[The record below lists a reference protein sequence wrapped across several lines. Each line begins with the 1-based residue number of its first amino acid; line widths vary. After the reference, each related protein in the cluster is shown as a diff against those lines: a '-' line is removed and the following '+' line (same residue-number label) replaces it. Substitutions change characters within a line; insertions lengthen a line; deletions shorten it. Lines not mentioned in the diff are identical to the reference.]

1 MHIIKIGGSLTYD
14 AEPLLKA
21 LKKYAKENDKKILV
35 IPGGGEFAN
44 IVRKIDKNLKISN
57 SLSHKLAI
65 KCMDLIGE
73 VYAEIG
79 YIKAYDTLFD
89 LKREIEKEKIA
100 VILPSKILL
109 STDMA
114 EHSWAITSD
123 SLSLYIGK
131 LLDVREVII
140 ATNVDGIYDKF
151 PEGKLLNIIN
161 ANDIKGLT
169 SVDETFPILL
179 KQFKMNAYV
188 VNGKYPERVIDILE
202 GKHNIYTKIIG
213 IDKR

>member
-1 MHIIKIGGSLTYD
+1 MYIVKIGGSLTYD

-21 LKKYAKENDKKILV
+21 LKNYAREKNKKIV
-35 IPGGGEFAN
+35 IIPGGGEFAN
-44 IVRKIDKNLKISN
+44 VVRNIDKTLNISN

-79 YIKAYDTLFD
+79 DIKAYDTLFD
-89 LKREIEKEKIA
+89 LKREIEKEKIG
-100 VILPSKILL
+100 ILLPSKILL
-109 STDMA
+109 STDIA

-140 ATNVDGIYDKF
+140 ATDVDGIYDKF
-151 PEGKLLNIIN
+151 PGGKLLNIIN
-161 ANDIKGLT
+161 ANDIKGST
-169 SVDETFPILL
+169 SVDEKFPILL
-179 KQFKMNAYV
+179 KKFKMNAYV

-202 GKHNIYTKIIG
+202 RKHNIYTKIVG
-213 IDKR
+213 T

>member
-1 MHIIKIGGSLTYD
+1 MHPIKIGGSLTYE

-21 LKKYAKENDKKILV
+21 LKDYANEKNKEIV
-35 IPGGGEFAN
+35 IIPGGGEFAN
-44 IVRKIDKNLKISN
+44 VVRKIDKTLNISN

-73 VYAEIG
+73 VYAELG
-79 YIKAYDTLFD
+79 NIKAYDTLFD
-89 LKREIEKEKIA
+89 LKKEIKNEKIA
-100 VILPSKILL
+100 ILLPSKLLL
-109 STDMA
+109 STDIA

-123 SLSLYIGK
+123 SLSLYIGR
-131 LLDVREVII
+131 LLDVREIII
-140 ATNVDGIYDKF
+140 ATDVDGIYDKF

-179 KQFKMNAYV
+179 KKFKMNAYV

-202 GKHNIYTKIIG
+202 GKHTLCTKIIG
-213 IDKR
+213 KE

>member
-1 MHIIKIGGSLTYD
+1 MHIVKIGGSLTYD
-14 AEPLLKA
+14 AKPLLKA
-21 LKKYAKENDKKILV
+21 LKNYAKENNKKIII

-44 IVRKIDKNLKISN
+44 VVRKIDKALNISN

-79 YIKAYDTLFD
+79 NIKAYDTLFN

-100 VILPSKILL
+100 ILLPSKILL
-109 STDMA
+109 STDIA

-140 ATNVDGIYDKF
+140 ATDVDGIYDKF
-151 PEGKLLNIIN
+151 PGGKLLNIIN

-202 GKHNIYTKIIG
+202 GKHNIYTKIIV
-213 IDKR
+213 

>member
-1 MHIIKIGGSLTYD
+1 MHIVKIGGSLTYD
-14 AEPLLKA
+14 AKPLLKA
-21 LKKYAKENDKKILV
+21 LKSYAKENNKKIII

-44 IVRKIDKNLKISN
+44 VVRKIDKTLNISN

-79 YIKAYDTLFD
+79 NIKAYDTLFN

-100 VILPSKILL
+100 ILLPSKILL
-109 STDMA
+109 STDIA

-140 ATNVDGIYDKF
+140 ATDVDGIYDKF
-151 PEGKLLNIIN
+151 PGGKLLNIIN

-202 GKHNIYTKIIG
+202 GKHNIYTKII
-213 IDKR
+213 I

>member
-1 MHIIKIGGSLTYD
+1 MHLIKIGGSLTYE
-14 AEPLLKA
+14 AEPLLKT
-21 LKKYAKENDKKILV
+21 LKSYAKEKNKKIV
-35 IPGGGEFAN
+35 IIPGGGDFADV
-44 IVRKIDKNLKISN
+44 VRKIDKTLNISN

-79 YIKAYDTLFD
+79 DIKAYDTLFD
-89 LKREIEKEKIA
+89 LKREIEKEKIT
-100 VILPSKILL
+100 ILLPSKILL
-109 STDMA
+109 STDIA

-140 ATNVDGIYDKF
+140 ATDVDGIYDKF
-151 PEGKLLNIIN
+151 PGGKLLNIIN

-169 SVDETFPILL
+169 SVDEKFPILL
-179 KQFKMNAYV
+179 KKFKMNAYV
-188 VNGKYPERVIDILE
+188 VNGRYPERVINILE
-202 GKHNIYTKIIG
+202 GKNTIHTKIVG
-213 IDKR
+213 T

>member
-1 MHIIKIGGSLTYD
+1 MHIVKIGGSLTYD

-21 LKKYAKENDKKILV
+21 LKNYAKEKNKKIV
-35 IPGGGEFAN
+35 IIPGGGEFAN
-44 IVRKIDKNLKISN
+44 VVRNIDKALNISN

-79 YIKAYDTLFD
+79 DIKAYDTLFD

-100 VILPSKILL
+100 ILLPSKILL
-109 STDMA
+109 STDIA

-140 ATNVDGIYDKF
+140 ATDVDGIYDKF
-151 PEGKLLNIIN
+151 PGGKLLNIIN
-161 ANDIKGLT
+161 ANDIKGST
-169 SVDETFPILL
+169 SVDEIFPILL
-179 KQFKMNAYV
+179 KKFKMNAYV

-202 GKHNIYTKIIG
+202 GKHNICTKIIG
-213 IDKR
+213 IE

>member
-1 MHIIKIGGSLTYD
+1 MHIVKIGGSLTYD
-14 AEPLLKA
+14 AKPLLKA
-21 LKKYAKENDKKILV
+21 LKSYAKENNKKIV
-35 IPGGGEFAN
+35 IIPGGGEFAN
-44 IVRKIDKNLKISN
+44 VVRKIDKALNISN

-79 YIKAYDTLFD
+79 NIKAYDTLFN

-100 VILPSKILL
+100 ILLPSKVLL
-109 STDMA
+109 STDIA

-140 ATNVDGIYDKF
+140 ATDVDGIYDKF
-151 PEGKLLNIIN
+151 PGGKLLNIIN

-202 GKHNIYTKIIG
+202 GKHNIYTKIIV
-213 IDKR
+213 